1 MIVNNKNIESLR
13 TTGTLFSDHCLYNAD
28 KELKSSNNST
38 VTTFIISSNLSCL
51 INITPFLSKI
61 PLNFVVLR
69 GMSKQC
75 TLYYFMYKVQYINN
89 TTNKK
94 NKITAPNGFHQNQYI
109 SCSPIFYISISFL
122 NNVKIHF

>member
-38 VTTFIISSNLSCL
+38 VTTFIISSNLSCF
-51 INITPFLSKI
+51 IDITPFLSKI

-69 GMSKQC
+69 GMSQQC

-89 TTNKK
+89 TKNKK
-94 NKITAPNGFHQNQYI
+94 IKLPPQTDFIKINIYPVTQYFTYQFH
-109 SCSPIFYISISFL
+109 F
-122 NNVKIHF
+122 